1 MRACFGAATLCKRL
15 PITTVVWDLLLHLL
29 LAEELQLGK
38 SKARRKSKSRSR
50 KTRGMLADE
59 QKGPKSFA
67 VMLEEVKHTLLLA
80 LHSNAHIDLQLFPQ
94 AELDQL
100 PPEVPTY
107 LTAAIGPSKIASA
120 RKWCSVC
127 GNLSP

>member
-1 MRACFGAATLCKRL
+1 MTLTKVCLSYVKRTAISGSSEK
-15 PITTVVWDLLLHLL
+15 PKTY
-29 LAEELQLGK
+29 LAEEPELG
-38 SKARRKSKSRSR
+38 RSRGKKKGKLTRTR
-50 KTRGMLADE
+50 KTRGMLADK

-67 VMLEEVKHTLLLA
+67 VMLEEVTGVSEESKLCSVRGPTEHLL
-80 LHSNAHIDLQLFPQ
+80 Q

-107 LTAAIGPSKIASA
+107 LTAAVGPSRTASA

-127 GNLSP
+127 SNPSP